1 MGQSGRQL
9 ESKGA
14 KVAPA
19 AFLACPS
26 LALAPQTALTK
37 PWKHCPLPSEPTEGG
52 FLKP

>member
-26 LALAPQTALTK
+26 LALAPPDSLHQALETLS
-37 PWKHCPLPSEPTEGG
+37 PA
-52 FLKP
+52 F